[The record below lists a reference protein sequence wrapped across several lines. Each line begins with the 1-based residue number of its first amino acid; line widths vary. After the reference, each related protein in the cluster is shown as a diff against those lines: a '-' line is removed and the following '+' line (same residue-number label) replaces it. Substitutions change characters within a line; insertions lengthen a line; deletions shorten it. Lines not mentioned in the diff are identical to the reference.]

1 MLQKLLQ
8 TYKTAFRLL
17 KLTWPRLLLL
27 WVVLTVVAFC
37 INYSIPKISS
47 YISGKGFNDNG
58 SPFYQWSNFEKKLLD
73 NGISELKSLGKTN
86 VFFLAIYGSFEF
98 IIHNTLLSIIAGFYA
113 FFVLGSL
120 KKNDFG
126 LRMMLTSFGP
136 ALRFAFGLWFVI
148 ILLLTA
154 GLIGSIEQ
162 IYFNSQTSPDSLSM
176 LGAWSL
182 AGSVLVIGL
191 CVIFIRL
198 SPLPYTRS
206 ESSER
211 FVDSIKY
218 AFHLTSTNFLFIIVV
233 MAPYVVGS
241 FILFHYTRSIPV
253 IGTVCQQ
260 FGVLIVVVA
269 EACLYS
275 TLTTFKA
282 IPKVKEEIA
291 MLG

>member
-8 TYKTAFRLL
+8 TYKTVSRLL
-17 KLTWPRLLLL
+17 RYTWPRLLLL
-27 WVVLTVVAFC
+27 WIVFTVVAFC
-37 INYSIPKISS
+37 INYSVPKLSS
-47 YISGKGFNDNG
+47 LISGKGFNDNG

-73 NGISELKSLGKTN
+73 NGITELKNLGKTN

-98 IIHNTLLSIIAGFYA
+98 IVHNTLLSMIAGFYA

-126 LRMMLTSFGP
+126 LRMMTSSVGP
-136 ALRFAFGLWFVI
+136 ALRFAVGLWFII
-148 ILLLTA
+148 ILLLVA
-154 GLIGSIEQ
+154 GLVGGIEQ
-162 IYFNSQTSPDSLSM
+162 IYFNSQASPDTLSM

-182 AGSVLVIGL
+182 AGSVVVIGL
-191 CVIFIRL
+191 CVVFIRL
-198 SPLPYTRS
+198 SPLPYIRS

-218 AFHLTSTNFLFIIVV
+218 AFHLTSTNFLFVILT

-241 FILFHYTRSIPV
+241 FILFHYTRSIPIV
-253 IGTVCQQ
+253 GTICQQ
-260 FGVLIVVVA
+260 FGVLAVVIM

-282 IPKVKEEIA
+282 VPKVKEETA